1 MTRPGLGSLTPG
13 ATVAVAGGART
24 ISSGNPNLDP
34 TRATNVDL
42 GFEWYFAEG
51 AMAGLGLF
59 YKDIETSVQTLREN
73 RPYTDSGLPAE
84 LLTGTG
90 ASPTDDFTFT
100 RPVNTP
106 VANCTAPKRT
116 TRSPSAS
123 CRASGR
129 TWACS

>member
-1 MTRPGLGSLTPG
+1 
-13 ATVAVAGGART
+13 
-24 ISSGNPNLDP
+24 
-34 TRATNVDL
+34 
-42 GFEWYFAEG
+42 
-51 AMAGLGLF
+51 MAGLGLF

-73 RPYTDSGLPAE
+73 RPYSDSGLPAE

-106 VANCTAPKRT
+106 AVSCTAPRRT
-116 TRSPSAS
+116 TPSPSLS

>member
-73 RPYTDSGLPAE
+73 RPYTDSGLPAD
-84 LLTGTG
+84 LLIGTG

-106 VANCTAPKRT
+106 GGELGPTSV
-116 TRSPSAS
+116 
-123 CRASGR
+123 
-129 TWACS
+129 CS